1 MALSLNPALDVNY
14 LNQIYGDDASI
25 VQTIFEAFLS
35 DSLPR
40 WESLRAL
47 IESENITEAASVVH
61 GIKPSFTMAG
71 LTGIRTK
78 VEALERDI
86 HNEVDKTELIAHYE
100 DINADVVQI
109 IPILE
114 EEAKK
119 LGQLAS

>member
-14 LNQIYGDDASI
+14 LTQIYGDDASI
-25 VQTIFEAFLS
+25 VQIIFEAFLS

-40 WESLRAL
+40 WKSLKSL
-47 IESENITEAASVVH
+47 IEDENIAEAASVVH

-71 LTGIRTK
+71 LTGIRLK

-86 HNEVDKTELIAHYE
+86 HDEVETKEIVAHYLRINE
-100 DINADVVQI
+100 DVERI

-114 EEAKK
+114 EEAEK
-119 LGQLAS
+119 LGHLAS

>member
-25 VQTIFEAFLS
+25 VQIIFEAFLS

-40 WESLRAL
+40 WKSLKAL
-47 IESENITEAASVVH
+47 IEEENIAEAASVVH

-71 LTGIRTK
+71 LTDIRSK

-86 HNEVDKTELIAHYE
+86 HNEADTKDITAHYLR
-100 DINADVVQI
+100 INEEVERIV
-109 IPILE
+109 PILE
-114 EEAKK
+114 EEAEK
-119 LGQLAS
+119 LGHLAS

>member
-1 MALSLNPALDVNY
+1 MALPLNPALDVSY

-25 VQTIFEAFLS
+25 VQIIFEAFLS

-40 WESLRAL
+40 WKSLKVL
-47 IESENITEAASVVH
+47 IEDENIAEAASVVH

-71 LTGIRTK
+71 LTDIRAK

-86 HNEVDKTELIAHYE
+86 HKELDTHELIAHYLRINE
-100 DINADVVQI
+100 DVERI

-114 EEAKK
+114 DEAEK
-119 LGQLAS
+119 LGHLTS